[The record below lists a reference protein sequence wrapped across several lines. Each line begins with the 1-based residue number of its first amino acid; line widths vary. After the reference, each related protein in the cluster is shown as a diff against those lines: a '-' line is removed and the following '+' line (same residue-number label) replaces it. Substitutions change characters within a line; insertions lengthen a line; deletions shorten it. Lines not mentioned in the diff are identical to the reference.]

1 MEKFKAFAKN
11 ILSFFFLII
20 WFMNLV
26 GTTGYLF
33 WASNTLV
40 ELVEYPGFGVFGVI
54 NLIVSLSAFP
64 MVKKCYL
71 HLVSNQ

>member
-1 MEKFKAFAKN
+1 MEKFKAFAKT
-11 ILSFFFLII
+11 ILSFFFLIV

-26 GTTGYLF
+26 GTTSYIF

-40 ELVEYPGFGVFGVI
+40 ELGESGFSVFGVI
-54 NLIVSLSAFP
+54 NLIISLSAFP